1 MGRSLMDCTTPLS
14 AEVAPQRSQA
24 AVTIPRALAYMT
36 LVGLNVLFLWLTL
49 RVDLVIFAGVLLA
62 VCLRQAANWVNAF
75 TKLPVGWALAVVVL
89 LILALFAGIGWFSS
103 QAIAGQI
110 NELSQRLPAAA
121 EKVGN
126 MIGQSGVG
134 KTLMRHLDTDNI
146 ETSPASMFQ
155 SFFWCCDQYC

>member
-62 VCLRQAANWVNAF
+62 VCLRQAAN
-75 TKLPVGWALAVVVL
+75 
-89 LILALFAGIGWFSS
+89 
-103 QAIAGQI
+103 
-110 NELSQRLPAAA
+110 
-121 EKVGN
+121 
-126 MIGQSGVG
+126 
-134 KTLMRHLDTDNI
+134 
-146 ETSPASMFQ
+146 
-155 SFFWCCDQYC
+155 